1 MGPASV
7 RVVVHRRGTDRELAR
22 ALGAIRPPPTS
33 AAPSQGHSAGGRG
46 RGAHPDGGRG
56 DPGPDPSGALGPVL
70 GGPPL
75 L

>member
-33 AAPSQGHSAGGRG
+33 AAPSHGHSAGGRG
-46 RGAHPDGGRG
+46 REPTRTAAAETPDRTR
-56 DPGPDPSGALGPVL
+56 PERSGPCSADLPC
-70 GGPPL
+70 
-75 L
+75 